1 MTNVITI
8 LLVDDEVA
16 IRDGLKHLLQ
26 WEKFGFHIVGEAENG
41 KIALD
46 KIIELQPD
54 IVITDLIMPELDGL
68 ELSKIIQEQFPQ
80 IHFLV
85 LSSYDEFT
93 YVSESFKNGAVD
105 YLLKPT
111 LTKENL
117 LTALNK
123 IATKLAA
130 TKATVSEEEVL
141 SQTLNRYLV
150 GYKETDLSPVANF
163 LTYDCYQLVYTN
175 TIWYQDRDN
184 LQRVLNELTFD
195 NTLIKSLAYATS
207 NDEAGLLLAFRN
219 VQPNSQT
226 MLMKKL
232 YSLRQIEAGSFF
244 TLSEPFFQINQL
256 KKTFSQL
263 KAGTKE
269 QRFYFKHHFIVEFNE
284 LYMLKQRER
293 FDTKK
298 FLRAIL
304 NNDFLLGIVR
314 IEEFFNE
321 MILSFSS
328 ASDLKQQ
335 ASNIFYTLLSSL
347 EEAYPHEDSFSKLK
361 TYFLNQIGKMSY
373 LEDFSALILT
383 MNDQIR
389 QILQQQN
396 PRLDIKENELITS
409 IERYIRDNYQSDLS
423 LARLAEEFHFSYNY
437 LSSFFSAHFKMTFS
451 DYLNTVRL
459 EAARKLLLTSNDNL
473 SEISVAAG
481 YSDLSYFSRLFK
493 REYHVT
499 PSVYRRENR
508 L

>member
-1 MTNVITI
+1 MTNVVTI

-16 IRDGLKHLLQ
+16 IRNGLKHILQ
-26 WEKFGFHIVGEAENG
+26 WEKFGFHIIGEAENG
-41 KIALD
+41 KVALD

-54 IVITDLIMPELDGL
+54 IVITDLIMPEFDGL

-85 LSSYDEFT
+85 LSSYDEFS

-117 LTALNK
+117 LKSLNK
-123 IATKLAA
+123 IAKKMNAA
-130 TKATVSEEEVL
+130 KATVSEEEVL
-141 SQTLNRYLV
+141 RQTLNRYLV
-150 GYKETDLSPVANF
+150 GYKETDLGAVTKF

-175 TIWYQDRDN
+175 TIWYQDCDN
-184 LQRVLNELTFD
+184 LQRVLNELSFD
-195 NTLIKSLAYATS
+195 NTGIKSLAYATK
-207 NDEAGLLLAFRN
+207 NDEAGLLLAFKN
-219 VQPNSQT
+219 VPLNSQT
-226 MLMKKL
+226 ILMEKL
-232 YSLRQIEAGSFF
+232 YSLRQIETGSFF
-244 TLSEPFFQINQL
+244 TLSEPFFQISQL
-256 KKTFSQL
+256 NNIFSQL
-263 KAGTKE
+263 KTGTKE
-269 QRFYFKHHFIVEFNE
+269 QRFYFKHHSIVEFNE
-284 LYMLKQRER
+284 LYMLKQCER

-304 NNDFLLGIVR
+304 NNDFLLGILR

-321 MILSFSS
+321 IILNFTS

-335 ASNIFYTLLSSL
+335 ASNIFYTLFSSL
-347 EEAYPHEDSFSKLK
+347 EEAYPHEAAFSKLK
-361 TYFLNQIGKMSY
+361 IYFLNQIGKMNY
-373 LEDFSALILT
+373 LEDFSELILSVNT
-383 MNDQIR
+383 QIR
-389 QILQQQN
+389 QKLLQQNFRQ
-396 PRLDIKENELITS
+396 DTKENELVS
-409 IERYIRDNYQSDLS
+409 NIERYILDNYQSDLT

-437 LSSFFSAHFKMTFS
+437 LSSFFSAHFEMTFS
-451 DYLNTVRL
+451 DYLNAIRL
-459 EAARKLLLTSNDNL
+459 EAARKLLLTSDYNL
-473 SEISVAAG
+473 SEISAMTG

>member
-16 IRDGLKHLLQ
+16 IRDGLKHLLE
-26 WEKFGFHIVGEAENG
+26 WEKYEFHIVGEAENG

-117 LTALNK
+117 LKALNK
-123 IATKLAA
+123 IATKLVV
-130 TKATVSEEEVL
+130 TKTIVSEEEVL

-150 GYKETDLSPVANF
+150 GYKETDLSTVQNF

-175 TIWYQDRDN
+175 SIWYQDRGN
-184 LQRVLNELTFD
+184 LQRVLSKLTLD
-195 NTLIKSLAYATS
+195 NTQVKSLAYATN

-219 VQPNSQT
+219 VQTNGQA
-226 MLMKKL
+226 MLMEKL

-244 TLSEPFFQINQL
+244 TLSDPFSQISQL
-256 KKTFSQL
+256 NNIFSQL
-263 KAGTKE
+263 KEGTKE

-284 LYMLKQRER
+284 LYMLNHYER

-298 FLRAIL
+298 FLRAL
-304 NNDFLLGIVR
+304 VNNDFLLGIAR

-321 MILSFSS
+321 MILSFAS
-328 ASDLKQQ
+328 ASYLKQQ

-347 EEAYPHEDSFSKLK
+347 EETYPNEVSFSKFK

-373 LEDFSALILT
+373 LEDFSELILT
-383 MNDQIR
+383 LNDQIR
-389 QILQQQN
+389 QTLQLQK
-396 PRLDIKENELITS
+396 PRQDIKEHELVNS
-409 IERYIRDNYQSDLS
+409 IERYILDNYQSDLS
-423 LARLAEEFHFSYNY
+423 LARLAAEFHFSYNY
-437 LSSFFSAHFKMTFS
+437 LSTFFSTHFKMTFS

-459 EAARKLLLTSNDNL
+459 EAARKLLLTSDYNV
-473 SEISVAAG
+473 SEISATTG